1 MLPTSMLRIATISV
15 ASLALLACTESDE
28 TPTPTD
34 DTVATS
40 DPDSASATTGTADAA
55 MPTLAPVAC
64 DAERE
69 PSELEASLLVEAGEL
84 GGEDADPA
92 AVLAAAE
99 EADPQS
105 PEEWAAQIRYLAQ
118 GDYAASVCDVM
129 NYSAA
134 IGDAS
139 AGPTEEAPD
148 EVPGANHFALV
159 LDASGSMAED
169 AGGMTRM
176 SAAKDAIAGFVD
188 QVPASSTVSLRIYGH
203 EGDNTDAGKP
213 ESCDSSEVVYDGT
226 ADAGQ
231 LQEELDAVEP
241 VGWTPLARAV
251 EDAEGDIPQD
261 ATDAI
266 VYVVTDGKETCGGD
280 PVAAAEGLSAA
291 GVQPVVNVIGFQAG
305 DADQE
310 ALRAIAE
317 AGGGDYTSVDS
328 PEQLE
333 AYWADEYQR
342 LARAWSDWRQ
352 EEIAR
357 ISDEGFDN
365 TQLAGDLRE
374 ALSSEARTE
383 YSTMQAVIGL
393 MRAESTISNAEI
405 NETWTVLREQNSAI
419 TDYATETGQANFDAA
434 SAEWSSRWQE
444 AYDTGSTKWTEYY
457 AKSRG
462 DD

>member
-1 MLPTSMLRIATISV
+1 M
-15 ASLALLACTESDE
+15 
-28 TPTPTD
+28 
-34 DTVATS
+34 
-40 DPDSASATTGTADAA
+40 
-55 MPTLAPVAC
+55 
-64 DAERE
+64 
-69 PSELEASLLVEAGEL
+69 
-84 GGEDADPA
+84 
-92 AVLAAAE
+92 
-99 EADPQS
+99 
-105 PEEWAAQIRYLAQ
+105 
-118 GDYAASVCDVM
+118 
-129 NYSAA
+129 
-134 IGDAS
+134 
-139 AGPTEEAPD
+139 
-148 EVPGANHFALV
+148 
-159 LDASGSMAED
+159 
-169 AGGMTRM
+169 
-176 SAAKDAIAGFVD
+176 
-188 QVPASSTVSLRIYGH
+188 
-203 EGDNTDAGKP
+203 
-213 ESCDSSEVVYDGT
+213 
-226 ADAGQ
+226 
-231 LQEELDAVEP
+231 
-241 VGWTPLARAV
+241 
-251 EDAEGDIPQD
+251 
-261 ATDAI
+261 
-266 VYVVTDGKETCGGD
+266 TDGKETCGGD

-419 TDYATETGQANFDAA
+419 TDL
-434 SAEWSSRWQE
+434 SLIHI
-444 AYDTGSTKWTEYY
+444 
-457 AKSRG
+457 
-462 DD
+462 